1 MIDPM
6 ELFGRGINMENWTAF
21 YYGMAIIGVISLF
34 ALMITNPIEREMERV
49 EELATGK
56 ITDHHRYI
64 PYD

>member
-1 MIDPM
+1 
-6 ELFGRGINMENWTAF
+6 MENWTAF
-21 YYGMAIIGVISLF
+21 YYGMAIIGAVSLF
-34 ALMITNPIEREMERV
+34 ALMITNPIGREMEKV